1 MPRYPDDQDDFET
14 RRGRTRSYAEER
26 FFDAQRERDE
36 RDERTGHTPE
46 DTRQFDYGPI
56 DREQGERDARRSEGL
71 GISSGERDRRLLR
84 DREDYYRP
92 PSGDM
97 GMRSDRQ
104 YPGRSAT
111 SDDAYPDRTQAS
123 GTVRR
128 EQAQDDYGRRR
139 EMDTR
144 GSERDARSG
153 ERSGASRSHVRCRD
167 IMTRDVTVAHRDT
180 PVHLIAQMMRDEDT
194 GVIPVVEGT
203 DISTA
208 AADASAPASEIN
220 STEPNASEMGNTNET
235 TTAASNA
242 TTPGARRGERAYG
255 KLAGLI
261 TDRDIVIR
269 YVADNKTDLRADEIM
284 TTDVHTAE
292 PNDRVIDAIRKMGD
306 KQVRRIPVC
315 DRDGNLRGIISMA
328 DVALETE
335 EDRELA
341 HALEEISSGKSFWS
355 RMFG

>member
-1 MPRYPDDQDDFET
+1 MIHANSITVRLIASKANAMRDAARGLAFQATRATTIRATVKIIIVQPGATQECDSTATTPDAPPQAMTFIPT
-14 RRGRTRSYAEER
+14 
-26 FFDAQRERDE
+26 RDE
-36 RDERTGHTPE
+36 
-46 DTRQFDYGPI
+46 
-56 DREQGERDARRSEGL
+56 
-71 GISSGERDRRLLR
+71 
-84 DREDYYRP
+84 
-92 PSGDM
+92 
-97 GMRSDRQ
+97 
-104 YPGRSAT
+104 
-111 SDDAYPDRTQAS
+111 AS

-128 EQAQDDYGRRR
+128 EQTQDDYGRRR
-139 EMDTR
+139 DVEARGNMDAR
-144 GSERDARSG
+144 NNERDAPRSG

-208 AADASAPASEIN
+208 ATDASAPASELDNANEI
-220 STEPNASEMGNTNET
+220 SNASQASSESDTSSLNEMPPASSD
-235 TTAASNA
+235 TAR
-242 TTPGARRGERAYG
+242 ARRGERAYG

-261 TDRDIVIR
+261 TDRDIVVR
-269 YVADNKTDLRADEIM
+269 AVAENKTDLRADEIM